1 MIKNLALPLSWQG
14 FLVESITMDKSIRR
28 YIIAIALSNL
38 IESITISLEGNEIC
52 PNNENNEEDV
62 EYLEF
67 LAASALT
74 ILKEIADIDPNLPIS
89 KPKWDELTKR

>member
-1 MIKNLALPLSWQG
+1 MD
-14 FLVESITMDKSIRR
+14 ESTRR
-28 YIIAIALSNL
+28 YIITIALSNL

-52 PNNENNEEDV
+52 PNNEEDV